1 MQAMAGV
8 CVPGHSVNPVTRSV
22 NARIVAS
29 AARKFAGAS
38 VMKLSEDSPGN
49 WGITEPGSDDTLTRL
64 TLALDV
70 MGGDFGPSV
79 TVPAALQA
87 LNSNSQ
93 LTLLLVGD
101 PDAITPLLA
110 KADFEQRSRLQIIP
124 AQSVIAS
131 DARPAQAIRSSRGS
145 SMRVALELVKE
156 GRAEACVSAGNT
168 GALMG
173 LAKLLLKPIEG
184 IERPALVTV
193 LPHQQKGKTVVLD
206 LGANVDCDSTMLVQF
221 AVMGAV
227 LAEEVV
233 GIANPRVALLNI
245 GEEEMKGLSSIRDAA
260 AVLKTLPSLN
270 YIGYLE
276 ANELL
281 TGKTDVLVC
290 DGFTGNVTLKTMEGV
305 VRMFLSLL
313 KSQGEGKKRSWWLLL
328 LKRWLQKS
336 LARRFSHLN
345 PDQYNGACLLGLR
358 GSVIKSH
365 GAANQRAFSV
375 AIEQAVQAVQR
386 QIPQRIAARLESLY
400 PAGFELPE
408 SDSDENARQQ
418 SGTNGH
424 H

>member
-1 MQAMAGV
+1 
-8 CVPGHSVNPVTRSV
+8 
-22 NARIVAS
+22 
-29 AARKFAGAS
+29 
-38 VMKLSEDSPGN
+38 
-49 WGITEPGSDDTLTRL
+49 
-64 TLALDV
+64 
-70 MGGDFGPSV
+70 
-79 TVPAALQA
+79 
-87 LNSNSQ
+87 
-93 LTLLLVGD
+93 
-101 PDAITPLLA
+101 
-110 KADFEQRSRLQIIP
+110 
-124 AQSVIAS
+124 
-131 DARPAQAIRSSRGS
+131 
-145 SMRVALELVKE
+145 
-156 GRAEACVSAGNT
+156 
-168 GALMG
+168 
-173 LAKLLLKPIEG
+173 
-184 IERPALVTV
+184 
-193 LPHQQKGKTVVLD
+193 
-206 LGANVDCDSTMLVQF
+206 
-221 AVMGAV
+221 
-227 LAEEVV
+227 
-233 GIANPRVALLNI
+233 I
-245 GEEEMKGLSSIRDAA
+245 GEEEMKGLGSIRDAA

-408 SDSDENARQQ
+408 SDSDVNARQQ

-424 H
+424 D

>member
-1 MQAMAGV
+1 M
-8 CVPGHSVNPVTRSV
+8 R
-22 NARIVAS
+22 
-29 AARKFAGAS
+29 
-38 VMKLSEDSPGN
+38 LSPGN
-49 WGITEPGSDDTLTRL
+49 WGNTWPSSDDTLTRL

-93 LTLLLVGD
+93 LTLLLVGN
-101 PDAITPLLA
+101 PDTITPLLA

-131 DARPAQAIRSSRGS
+131 DARPSHAIRNSRGT
-145 SMRVALELVKE
+145 SMRIALELVKE

-173 LAKLLLKPIEG
+173 LAKLMLKPIQG

-206 LGANVDCDSTMLVQF
+206 LGANVDCDSTMLAQF
-221 AVMGAV
+221 AIMGSV

-233 GIANPRVALLNI
+233 GISNPRVALLNI
-245 GEEEMKGLSSIRDAA
+245 GEEETKGLDSIREAA
-260 AVLKTLPSLN
+260 ELLKSAPSIN

-313 KSQGEGKKRSWWLLL
+313 KSQGDGKKTAWWLIL

-336 LARRFSHLN
+336 LTRRFSHLN

-358 GSVIKSH
+358 GTVIKSH
-365 GAANQRAFSV
+365 GAANQRAFTV

-386 QIPQRIAARLESLY
+386 QVPQRIAARLESVL
-400 PAGFELPE
+400 AK
-408 SDSDENARQQ
+408 SD
-418 SGTNGH
+418 
-424 H
+424 

>member
-1 MQAMAGV
+1 
-8 CVPGHSVNPVTRSV
+8 
-22 NARIVAS
+22 
-29 AARKFAGAS
+29 
-38 VMKLSEDSPGN
+38 
-49 WGITEPGSDDTLTRL
+49 
-64 TLALDV
+64 
-70 MGGDFGPSV
+70 
-79 TVPAALQA
+79 
-87 LNSNSQ
+87 
-93 LTLLLVGD
+93 
-101 PDAITPLLA
+101 
-110 KADFEQRSRLQIIP
+110 
-124 AQSVIAS
+124 
-131 DARPAQAIRSSRGS
+131 
-145 SMRVALELVKE
+145 
-156 GRAEACVSAGNT
+156 
-168 GALMG
+168 
-173 LAKLLLKPIEG
+173 
-184 IERPALVTV
+184 
-193 LPHQQKGKTVVLD
+193 
-206 LGANVDCDSTMLVQF
+206 
-221 AVMGAV
+221 
-227 LAEEVV
+227 
-233 GIANPRVALLNI
+233 
-245 GEEEMKGLSSIRDAA
+245 
-260 AVLKTLPSLN
+260 
-270 YIGYLE
+270 E

-408 SDSDENARQQ
+408 SDSDVNARQQ

-424 H
+424 D